1 MTENT
6 YSLMTCYKGW
16 ATYQRMLTEVVEPLS
31 TDQLDL
37 SPAPRKW
44 TVGQT
49 IQHIVANRVW
59 WFQLWLGAG
68 EPELASYLPWDP
80 SGATDPP
87 KIGGADLVDG
97 LAATWAMVERA
108 LAGWTPADLA
118 DTIPVPSTLSPE
130 EQEIFGDASRGW
142 IIWHVLEHEI
152 HHGGE
157 VSLVLGV
164 NGLPGVY
171 GEF

>member
-37 SPAPRKW
+37 SPAPGKW

-87 KIGGADLVDG
+87 KISGADLVDG

>member
-87 KIGGADLVDG
+87 KISGADLVDG

>member
-37 SPAPRKW
+37 SPAPGKW

-87 KIGGADLVDG
+87 KVSGADLVDG

-118 DTIPVPSTLSPE
+118 DTIPVPSSLSPE

>member
-6 YSLMTCYKGW
+6 YSLMTCYQGW
-16 ATYQRMLTEVVEPLS
+16 AIYQRMLTEVVEPLS

-37 SPAPRKW
+37 SPAPGKW

-87 KIGGADLVDG
+87 KISGADLVDG